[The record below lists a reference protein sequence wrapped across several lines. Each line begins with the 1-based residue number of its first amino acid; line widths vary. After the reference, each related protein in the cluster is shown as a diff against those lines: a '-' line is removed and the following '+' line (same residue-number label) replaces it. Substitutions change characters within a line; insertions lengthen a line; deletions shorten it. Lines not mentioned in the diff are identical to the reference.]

1 MSGVCI
7 SKQYRG
13 AILHPCTSWR
23 ASVCRFNYS
32 QEFLQW
38 ALQPPGYQ
46 EDWILGVRV
55 SSSGKLVAFITG
67 VPATVRYSL
76 LSLSAPTGPCVMH
89 TESISTQQSRWEVP
103 TIPCRLVLSHAQ
115 SMILERLHTCS
126 CLHGK
131 FEVLTKAGLKHCL
144 NLQ

>member
-1 MSGVCI
+1 MT
-7 SKQYRG
+7 G
-13 AILHPCTSWR
+13 AASSPNQDG

-46 EDWILGVRV
+46 EDWVLGVRV

-76 LSLSAPTGPCVMH
+76 LWLSLQHQDSIAFAPRKHPFTTISLGSGPPSYADWYSLAH
-89 TESISTQQSRWEVP
+89 QQ
-103 TIPCRLVLSHAQ
+103 CHNAC
-115 SMILERLHTCS
+115 TCAVD
-126 CLHGK
+126 H
-131 FEVLTKAGLKHCL
+131 LKG
-144 NLQ
+144 